1 MTNDNRKNHHT
12 MNKNQ
17 HNQPASSSESRDS
30 FSEKLRGWR
39 LGLSLD
45 GESLAKGGV
54 CALLLVFFALLQTTL
69 FTRFRPF
76 GAVPDLILP
85 LVIAVSMTEKERWGA
100 VFGVIAAFVI
110 ESLGGSTVTL
120 LPILYMLAGY
130 ICGICTTYYFRDA
143 FMVRGLYTLVS
154 CAARALFTLLA
165 LVLTLGEFNLIVCL
179 TDAVIPEIFA
189 NLTFAI
195 LPHAA
200 AKLAL
205 RPFHLTREERT
216 NS

>member
-1 MTNDNRKNHHT
+1 MNQNSQTPDN
-12 MNKNQ
+12 
-17 HNQPASSSESRDS
+17 RDS
-30 FSEKLRGWR
+30 FTEKVRGWR

-54 CALLLVFFALLQTTL
+54 CALLLIFFALLQTTL

-85 LVIAVSMTEKERWGA
+85 LVAAIGMTEKEKWGA

-120 LPILYMLAGY
+120 LPILYMPVGY
-130 ICGICTTYYFRDA
+130 FCGILTTYYFRDA
-143 FMVRGLYTLVS
+143 FLVRGLYTLVTS
-154 CAARALFTLLA
+154 GIRCVFTLAALA
-165 LVLTLGEFNLIVCL
+165 MTLGDFNLLTCL
-179 TDAVIPEIFA
+179 TDAVIPEFFA
-189 NLTFAI
+189 SVLFAF
-195 LPHAA
+195 LPHVA
-200 AKLAL
+200 AKISL

-216 NS
+216 GM

>member
-1 MTNDNRKNHHT
+1 
-12 MNKNQ
+12 MNQKHQ
-17 HNQPASSSESRDS
+17 TPETRDS
-30 FSEKLRGWR
+30 LTEKVRGWR

-69 FTRFRPF
+69 FTRFKPF

-85 LVIAVSMTEKERWGA
+85 LVAAIGMTEKEKWGA

-120 LPILYMLAGY
+120 LPILYMPVGY
-130 ICGICTTYYFRDA
+130 FCGILTTYYFRDA
-143 FMVRGLYTLVS
+143 FLVRGLYTVVT
-154 CAARALFTLLA
+154 CGARCVFTLTALA
-165 LVLTLGEFNLIVCL
+165 MTLAEFNLLTCL
-179 TDAVIPEIFA
+179 AKAVIPEFFA
-189 NLTFAI
+189 SVLCAF
-195 LPHAA
+195 LPHIA

-216 NS
+216 GV

>member
-1 MTNDNRKNHHT
+1 MKNKT
-12 MNKNQ
+12 Q
-17 HNQPASSSESRDS
+17 DS
-30 FSEKLRGWR
+30 LPEKLRGWR

-45 GESLAKGGV
+45 GENLAKGGV

-69 FTRFRPF
+69 FTRFKPF

-85 LVIAVSMTEKERWGA
+85 LVIAVSMTEKEKWGA

-130 ICGICTTYYFRDA
+130 VCGICTTYYFRDA
-143 FMVRGLYTLVS
+143 FAVRGMYTLIS
-154 CAARALFTLLA
+154 SAARVIFTLLA
-165 LVLTLGEFNLIVCL
+165 LVLTVGDFDLILCIK
-179 TDAVIPEIFA
+179 DAVVPEFFA
-189 NLTFAI
+189 SVVFAV

-205 RPFHLTREERT
+205 RPFHLTRDERT
-216 NS
+216 GS